1 MSGLDWG
8 ILALLFLFG
17 VAGFY
22 RGFIVGAFS
31 FVGFLGGAF
40 LGTRL
45 APLLLPRG
53 YSSPYAPL
61 LGLAGAL
68 FGGALLAVGLEA
80 LGLRAR
86 RQLRFEALYLFDGIL
101 GALLSV
107 AVGLAVVWLM
117 AAVLMQEPFN
127 PGLRRLLGNSA
138 IIRALDEALPPS
150 GPILSALARLD
161 PLPQIS
167 GPSTAGLAPPE
178 ATALLSP
185 AVRTASRSVVRVL
198 GTACGL
204 AIEGSGWVAAPDL
217 VLTNAHVV
225 AGETDTVVE
234 RGGEP
239 PELAAQLVSFEP
251 QVDLALLYVPGLNL
265 PPLHLAPHPAAGE
278 PGVVVGYPEDGPLT
292 LDPAR
297 LGETQDVVTQN
308 AYGEGPVTRLLT
320 PLRGLV
326 RPGNS
331 GGPVISPAGQVLTT
345 VFAATTSGP
354 PGGYGVANATVESV
368 LAGPKAPVG
377 ATRCDPL

>member
-68 FGGALLAVGLEA
+68 FGGALLAVGL
-80 LGLRAR
+80 
-86 RQLRFEALYLFDGIL
+86 EALYLFDGIL

-297 LGETQDVVTQN
+297 LGETQDVVTQK
-308 AYGEGPVTRLLT
+308 AYGEGPVTRLL
-320 PLRGLV
+320 
-326 RPGNS
+326 
-331 GGPVISPAGQVLTT
+331 
-345 VFAATTSGP
+345 
-354 PGGYGVANATVESV
+354 
-368 LAGPKAPVG
+368 
-377 ATRCDPL
+377 